1 MAISLDKNR
10 QKRITMEL
18 NVEGIE
24 KDKLNYTFRIEGDNC
39 ELGFPGKL
47 ISENKLQ
54 IEIPP
59 LKSVGFVKKGN
70 YTASLEVDDNDRY
83 FMKPWEGE
91 IQIESN
97 PEVTAV
103 YEDELKGTES
113 EKSISVE
120 SIDDKDVG
128 TPIQETEEKKPEKWS
143 KEKGKKFVHEARE
156 RLKDRDPEVVDE
168 YIAQELKKHG
178 LNYTPKSRKG
188 EGKKQTK
195 RESSKTSKPSYPT
208 DSSQVKSKDD
218 IIKYLNA
225 KGIKKES
232 SVESIMERAEANTDG
247 SLKQTFDMLKSMLE
261 STGEDPIQNSRMN
274 TLYEE
279 HSTASESDKEQLR
292 EKLQAAKANMEQKY
306 SG

>member
-1 MAISLDKNR
+1 MAITLDKNKE
-10 QKRITMEL
+10 KRITMEL

-47 ISENKLQ
+47 TSENKLQ
-54 IEIPP
+54 ISIPP
-59 LKSVGFVKKGN
+59 LKSVGFVKKGS

-91 IQIESN
+91 VQIESS

-103 YEDELKGTES
+103 YEDELKGTEG
-113 EKSISVE
+113 EKSITVE
-120 SIDDKDVG
+120 NIDGTDV
-128 TPIQETEEKKPEKWS
+128 ETESEPVKEEKPKKWT
-143 KEKGKKFVHEARE
+143 KEQGKKFVREARE
-156 RLKDRDPEVVDE
+156 RLKHKDPEIVDE
-168 YIAQELKKHG
+168 YIKRELNKRG
-178 LNYTPKSRKG
+178 LSYTPRK
-188 EGKKQTK
+188 
-195 RESSKTSKPSYPT
+195 KTSESKKKVKEESTPNYPT
-208 DSSQVKSKDD
+208 DSSQIKSKND

-225 KGIKKES
+225 KGIKREH
-232 SVESIMERAEANTDG
+232 SVENMIERAESHTDG
-247 SLKQTFDMLKSMLE
+247 SLGQTFEMLKSMLE
-261 STGEDPIQNSRMN
+261 PNKNQDPIKQGQIN

-279 HSTASESDKEQLR
+279 HSTVSESDKEQLR